1 MAIGRITNTYM
12 YTDNL
17 MGANAF
23 GKHFSVSDKERHVLH
38 ERLCLN
44 YNHEE
49 ETLYIKWDGAVSSNE
64 LRQGYAHIMDMVFT
78 YKPQKWILDLQ
89 NRVSIEKNDQQ
100 WVFKYIF
107 PEVLRAV
114 NKNVFVAIVMPVFAY
129 NSLVNE
135 IDGDE
140 LMDGDNFMIIHHC
153 LYQEESRRW
162 LNEMALTDMKVAG
175 V

>member
-1 MAIGRITNTYM
+1 M

-23 GKHFSVSDKERHVLH
+23 GKHFSICDQDRSVLYDRLSLSYRHD
-38 ERLCLN
+38 
-44 YNHEE
+44 E
-49 ETLYIKWDGAVSSNE
+49 ETLYIKWEGAVTSVE

-89 NRVSIEKNDQQ
+89 SRVTIDKDDQQ

-114 NKNVFVAIVMPVFAY
+114 KKNVFVAVVMPVHAY
-129 NSLVNE
+129 SSYVNE
-135 IDGDE
+135 INGDE
-140 LMDGDNFMIIHHC
+140 LIDGENLMIIHHF

-162 LNEMALTDMKVAG
+162 LREMAITELKMAG
-175 V
+175 A

>member
-1 MAIGRITNTYM
+1 M

-23 GKHFSVSDKERHVLH
+23 GMHFSAKDQHRSVLKEQLI
-38 ERLCLN
+38 LK
-44 YNHEE
+44 YQHEE
-49 ETLYIKWDGAVSSNE
+49 ETLFIKWEGEVSSSE
-64 LRQGYAHIMDMVFT
+64 LRQGYAHIMNMVLT
-78 YKPQKWILDLQ
+78 YKPQKWVMDLQ
-89 NRVSIEKNDQQ
+89 SRLAIEKVDQQ

-114 NKNVFVAIVMPVFAY
+114 NKNVFVAIVVPVFAY

-135 IDGDE
+135 INGDE
-140 LMDGDNFMIIHHC
+140 LMDGDNFMIINHF

-162 LNEMALTDMKVAG
+162 LHEMVETDLKIA
-175 V
+175 

>member
-1 MAIGRITNTYM
+1 
-12 YTDNL
+12 
-17 MGANAF
+17 MGASVL
-23 GKHFSVSDKERHVLH
+23 GKHFSVKDRHRSVLH
-38 ERLCLN
+38 EQLSLK
-44 YNHEE
+44 YIHEE
-49 ETLYIKWDGAVSSNE
+49 QTLYIKWDGEVSSSE
-64 LRQGYAHIMDMVFT
+64 LRQGYAHIMNMVFT
-78 YKPQKWILDLQ
+78 YKPQKWIMDLQ
-89 NRVSIEKNDQQ
+89 NRHTIEKEDQQ

-140 LMDGDNFMIIHHC
+140 LIDGDNLMIIHHF

-162 LNEMALTDMKVAG
+162 LREMAETDLKIA
-175 V
+175 

>member
-1 MAIGRITNTYM
+1 M
-12 YTDNL
+12 YTDNI

-23 GKHFSVSDKERHVLH
+23 GKYFSVSDMQRSVLH
-38 ERLCLN
+38 ERLSLN

-49 ETLYIKWDGAVSSNE
+49 ETLYIKWEGMVSSKE
-64 LRQGYAHIMDMVFT
+64 LRQGYAHIMDMVST
-78 YKPQKWILDLQ
+78 YKPQKWIMDLQ
-89 NRVSIEKNDQQ
+89 SRVSIEKDDQQ

-114 NKNVFVAIVMPVFAY
+114 QKNVFVAVVMPVFAY
-129 NSLVNE
+129 SSIVNE

-140 LMDGDNFMIIHHC
+140 LMDGDNFLIIHHC

-162 LNEMALTDMKVAG
+162 LNEMAQTDLKIAST
-175 V
+175 

>member
-1 MAIGRITNTYM
+1 M

-23 GKHFSVSDKERHVLH
+23 GKHFSASDQQRSVLH
-38 ERLCLN
+38 GRLMLSYC
-44 YNHEE
+44 HSE
-49 ETLYIKWDGAVSSNE
+49 ETLYIKWEGAVSSME
-64 LRQGYAHIMDMVFT
+64 LRQGYAHIMDMVFC
-78 YKPQKWILDLQ
+78 YKPQKWVLDLQ
-89 NRVSIEKNDQQ
+89 NRISIDKDDQQ

-114 NKNVFVAIVMPVFAY
+114 QKDVFVAVIMPVFAY

-140 LMDGDNFMIIHHC
+140 LIDGENFMIINHF

-162 LNEMALTDMKVAG
+162 LSEMTRVEMKVAG

>member
-1 MAIGRITNTYM
+1 M

-17 MGANAF
+17 IGANAF
-23 GKHFSVSDKERHVLH
+23 GKHFSISDRERRVLH
-38 ERLCLN
+38 ERLALS
-44 YNHEE
+44 YLYEE
-49 ETLYIKWDGAVSSNE
+49 ETLYIKWAGSVTSCE
-64 LRQGYAHIMDMVFT
+64 LRQGYAHIMDMVCTF
-78 YKPQKWILDLQ
+78 KPQKWILDLQ
-89 NRVSIEKNDQQ
+89 SRVSIEKEDQQ
-100 WVFKYIF
+100 WVFKYVF

-114 NKNVFVAIVMPVFAY
+114 NKNVFVAIVMPVHAY

-140 LMDGDNFMIIHHC
+140 LMDGDNFMIIHHF

-162 LNEMALTDMKVAG
+162 LQEMAMTDLKVTG